1 MTYEQLKKSYAKK
14 KVADDLDTLDF
25 ELDREEVVNLI
36 EDHFSPEE
44 IQDDD
49 YLTEEA
55 ETETEVESDESEM
68 ETDETPK
75 LKLEKFF
82 AQVENNEDSRKANSR
97 QVEQKKLFL
106 PMKKHFEA
114 HLVKLNKKFPGQK
127 AQEMVNT
134 WIQNKKKP
142 SDLKKIFENNI
153 LKGKAEMI
161 KKFARI
167 CEKFQNPIPFAKL
180 LAQWTTDFFL
190 KNMDVVQFNQNSL
203 QHNDFRKKKL
213 LRLQVEL
220 ITRHSFGELQ
230 HFYEILHKFHLK
242 DESAPQTAQKYVE
255 AWILSG
261 FSFRDVTGLFVSAVH
276 IPSLFDQL
284 SVQLM
289 NIFDKASCF
298 FPKDVDPKI
307 LLEYTAMYFFAKIKL
322 SKGRNDLKNEA
333 EHWSKIK
340 ENVVNMQHQEE
351 DYNELE
357 KMIRK
362 KYKISDLW
370 KIMQD
375 ISTMTGNQ
383 PIHKSAFRAALQ
395 ANLLK
400 EHCDKPQHRILKD
413 FLVALEMM
421 KIVDEEDENESKMD
435 DESMVEEGECLTTD
449 YESDAS
455 AFSTASNASA
465 KKKKAILVIPNVE
478 LDDDLKAEVIE
489 APEEFDLKNLETYD
503 YYLDTHYLWVRPDMR
518 MDLRMIIC
526 KNYTLEAVLRY
537 WELMGKVDQSHA
549 EYVKELTKL
558 YPNLEVIEESDV
570 PEIMRLLEKVQ
581 AGKMDRQNCLRA
593 YRKTFIA
600 LSAIR

>member
-1 MTYEQLKKSYAKK
+1 MTYEQLRKSYTKK

-36 EDHFSPEE
+36 EDHFSPED
-44 IQDDD
+44 IPNDDE
-49 YLTEEA
+49 YLTEV

-68 ETDETPK
+68 ETDENSQEK

-114 HLVKLNKKFPGQK
+114 HLVKLNKKCPAQK
-127 AQEMVNT
+127 AQDMVNA

-167 CEKFQNPIPFAKL
+167 CEKSQIPFAKS

-230 HFYEILHKFHLK
+230 HFYEILHKFHLR

-276 IPSLFDQL
+276 IPQFFDQL
-284 SVQLM
+284 SLQLM
-289 NIFDKASCF
+289 NIFDKASSF
-298 FPKDVDPKI
+298 FPKGKNNYNYF
-307 LLEYTAMYFFAKIKL
+307 LEF
-322 SKGRNDLKNEA
+322 
-333 EHWSKIK
+333 
-340 ENVVNMQHQEE
+340 
-351 DYNELE
+351 
-357 KMIRK
+357 
-362 KYKISDLW
+362 
-370 KIMQD
+370 
-375 ISTMTGNQ
+375 
-383 PIHKSAFRAALQ
+383 
-395 ANLLK
+395 
-400 EHCDKPQHRILKD
+400 
-413 FLVALEMM
+413 
-421 KIVDEEDENESKMD
+421 
-435 DESMVEEGECLTTD
+435 CL
-449 YESDAS
+449 
-455 AFSTASNASA
+455 
-465 KKKKAILVIPNVE
+465 
-478 LDDDLKAEVIE
+478 
-489 APEEFDLKNLETYD
+489 
-503 YYLDTHYLWVRPDMR
+503 
-518 MDLRMIIC
+518 
-526 KNYTLEAVLRY
+526 
-537 WELMGKVDQSHA
+537 
-549 EYVKELTKL
+549 
-558 YPNLEVIEESDV
+558 
-570 PEIMRLLEKVQ
+570 
-581 AGKMDRQNCLRA
+581 
-593 YRKTFIA
+593 
-600 LSAIR
+600 